1 MIHRFKKLIVLSCAA
16 AGIAL
21 TLAALLGPFDLK
33 WGLAA
38 AFVIGSAVAA
48 YLVRGVRRVA
58 RRAAGNARGLKT
70 VNRGLKGLNG
80 SLATVQQLLRQNDA
94 RLEGTVSSLTALA
107 SQDRFELI
115 GVLEAQTK
123 AIEAVSDRLSQ
134 VEERVART
142 EASVGETALA
152 TELHRLAKTVD
163 HFRDLSIRAV
173 EKSEQTNFAQIEAL
187 LELRDLLPTRAPM
200 PPMRGWAAS
209 PTTLLR
215 LIQEVL
221 ERRPSLVVECGSGV
235 SSLWVGYALE
245 KLGGGRCIAL
255 EHDEEFA
262 TVTREALARHGLSS
276 IVEVRNAPLQPVD
289 VSGETFQWYAAEALE
304 GVRGAGVVFVD
315 GPPGATGPLA
325 RFPAASALGPLPGEE
340 QAVFV
345 LDDADRPEEREL
357 QDRWCAEYGATVL
370 AESRVEK
377 GWSVL
382 ALSGR

>member
-1 MIHRFKKLIVLSCAA
+1 MVLAEAMRCSASPKRGDSPWSRTYSNSAAAVGQCLPWTRLVSFPDLGGSVIHRFKKLIVLSCAA

-187 LELRDLLPTRAPM
+187 LELRDLLPTRAP
-200 PPMRGWAAS
+200 RRRRRSAGS
-209 PTTLLR
+209 PTA
-215 LIQEVL
+215 
-221 ERRPSLVVECGSGV
+221 RR
-235 SSLWVGYALE
+235 
-245 KLGGGRCIAL
+245 
-255 EHDEEFA
+255 
-262 TVTREALARHGLSS
+262 
-276 IVEVRNAPLQPVD
+276 
-289 VSGETFQWYAAEALE
+289 
-304 GVRGAGVVFVD
+304 
-315 GPPGATGPLA
+315 
-325 RFPAASALGPLPGEE
+325 
-340 QAVFV
+340 
-345 LDDADRPEEREL
+345 
-357 QDRWCAEYGATVL
+357 
-370 AESRVEK
+370 
-377 GWSVL
+377 
-382 ALSGR
+382 